1 MRKFIKLMVLILIL
15 MVFIVGAF
23 KFAFYYINENL
34 FKLDDET
41 AEKYLNEVNAYLIN
55 KYKEEMVIYDY
66 SYYETFSAQV
76 YPKNNSELRFMVY
89 GWSSTGDYK
98 DNYVEAYLVYT
109 ARKKI
114 ETILNMY
121 YKDYKLKQE
130 LNLLPPGTSS
140 EYYYNKY
147 KDIQL
152 PISWDNSKCEE
163 FFNELIVEVYD
174 EKEIT
179 DNEKEEIKEKISE
192 TGVKFKKLII
202 KRVVREN
209 ETLK

>member
-1 MRKFIKLMVLILIL
+1 MRRFIKLTVFILIL
-15 MVFIVGAF
+15 LVFIIGTF

-34 FKLDDET
+34 FKLDEET

-76 YPKNNSELRFMVY
+76 YPKNNSELKFMVY
-89 GWSSTGDYK
+89 GWRNTDVVYK
-98 DNYVEAYLVYT
+98 DNYVETYLDYT

-114 ETILNMY
+114 EPILNMY
-121 YKDYKLKQE
+121 YKDYELTQKL
-130 LNLLPPGTSS
+130 NILPPGTSS

-192 TGVKFKKLII
+192 TGVKFKDLTI
-202 KRVVREN
+202 KN
-209 ETLK
+209 EYK